1 MVNNPTAPNKMNTLN
16 PKQAQDI
23 STGEVIQG
31 QMQSGMDN
39 LDLDNNM
46 MEFNMMENNMVDDQA
61 TGQYL
66 KTPTA
71 SQYTGSKYGF
81 DFMQTANSELQPIQT
96 DELLPIQTDS
106 PPITPG
112 GG

>member
-1 MVNNPTAPNKMNTLN
+1 MVNDPTTGITNKVI
-16 PKQAQDI
+16 PRQAQDI
-23 STGEVIQG
+23 SSGEVIQG

-46 MEFNMMENNMVDDQA
+46 MFNNMVDDDQA
-61 TGQYL
+61 IGQHL

-81 DFMQTANSELQPIQT
+81 DYMQNSELQQIQT
-96 DELLPIQTDS
+96 DELVPMQCDS
-106 PPITPG
+106 PPITPSG
-112 GG
+112 G